1 MKNMLFGGCLSL
13 TDFLLETKTNSL
25 ENGAVHSG
33 LDAAASINNQHNLS
47 GQSDLGNASVE
58 ISVLSDFR
66 LCHIYN

>member
-33 LDAAASINNQHNLS
+33 LGPSYID
-47 GQSDLGNASVE
+47 
-58 ISVLSDFR
+58 
-66 LCHIYN
+66 